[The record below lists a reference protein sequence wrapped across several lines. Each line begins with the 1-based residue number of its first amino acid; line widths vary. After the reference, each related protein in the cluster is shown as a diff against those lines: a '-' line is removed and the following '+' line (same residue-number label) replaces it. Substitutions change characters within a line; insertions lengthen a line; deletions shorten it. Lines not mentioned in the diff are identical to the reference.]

1 MSDFV
6 LCNQSCG
13 TRVYF
18 KDGRPYNV
26 RNNKPHECSRAQIAR
41 EFEGYYNM
49 IQIERVRKAVNNVD
63 YAIADLKAVLDWQEK
78 ENKPLAEAFIKRKQ
92 KGRDRNKQQ
101 PKPQIRIASELLT
114 K

>member
-49 IQIERVRKAVNNVD
+49 IQIKDVRARAKLIEELVRNALASVGQLN
-63 YAIADLKAVLDWQEK
+63 ALLEWQENQ
-78 ENKPLAEAFIKRKQ
+78 NKPLAEAFIKRKEA
-92 KGRDRNKQQ
+92 GRKRNYQ
-101 PKPQIRIASELLT
+101 
-114 K
+114 

>member
-49 IQIERVRKAVNNVD
+49 IQIGTIKPFLNGIIDSLQQTQHRINELQRTID
-63 YAIADLKAVLDWQEK
+63 YYENQ
-78 ENKPLAEAFIKRKQ
+78 NKPLAEAFVKRKEA
-92 KGRDRNKQQ
+92 GRKRNYQ
-101 PKPQIRIASELLT
+101 
-114 K
+114 